1 MSYLSY
7 HSVKVSELIKR
18 PPVTVL
24 PTATVEE
31 AAKLMYSEGVGS
43 VVITSPEGR
52 VLGIFTERDLVR
64 VVGRGIPLTTRVG
77 EVMTKNPVTIR
88 TEDALTKA
96 VLILA
101 ERKIR
106 HLPVVDEEGRVRGV
120 ISARDIASTLKKYLE
135 ELGEVGD

>member
-88 TEDALTKA
+88 AEDALTKA

-135 ELGEVGD
+135 ELGEVCD